1 MAEVCIFFQ
10 KLSHNVFRKEIYMA
24 KIIENKKG
32 RRQVKLNFADIQ
44 WIIEEYQTQFS
55 RTKDI
60 SKLKKYFEFFGIF
73 LPEDV

>member
-1 MAEVCIFFQ
+1 
-10 KLSHNVFRKEIYMA
+10 MA

-44 WIIEEYQTQFS
+44 WIIEEYQTQFL

-60 SKLKKYFEFFGIF
+60 SKLKNTLNFSEFFCPKISELNF
-73 LPEDV
+73 

>member
-1 MAEVCIFFQ
+1 MTDFY
-10 KLSHNVFRKEIYMA
+10 KLLKNTDNNVFCKEIYMA

-44 WIIEEYQTQFS
+44 WIIEEYQTQFT

>member
-1 MAEVCIFFQ
+1 
-10 KLSHNVFRKEIYMA
+10 MA
-24 KIIENKKG
+24 KIIENTKG

-44 WIIEEYQTQFS
+44 WIIEEYQTQFI

-73 LPEDV
+73 LPEDIWDSLLFLIIIFKFLEICTQNC

>member
-1 MAEVCIFFQ
+1 MV
-10 KLSHNVFRKEIYMA
+10 

-44 WIIEEYQTQFS
+44 WIIEEYQTQFL

>member
-1 MAEVCIFFQ
+1 
-10 KLSHNVFRKEIYMA
+10 MA
-24 KIIENKKG
+24 KIIENTKG

-44 WIIEEYQTQFS
+44 WIIEEYQTQFI

-60 SKLKKYFEFFGIF
+60 SKLKKYFEFFGIY

>member
-1 MAEVCIFFQ
+1 MAEIYKHFQ
-10 KLSHNVFRKEIYMA
+10 KQRHNVSRKEIFMV

-44 WIIEEYQTQFS
+44 WIIEEYQTQFL